1 MNRMFAIVV
10 IALSFLCIAPGALI
24 LSATALSKAP
34 AGDVSAQAQFAM
46 DWTRYPPADRASC
59 LRSTGST
66 GAYTDLLTCLEI
78 KRAARQLP
86 KEPGIPH
93 TLGQGGPSG
102 R

>member
-1 MNRMFAIVV
+1 MNRMFAIAV
-10 IALSFLCIAPGALI
+10 IAFSFLCIAPGALI
-24 LSATALSKAP
+24 LSAAVLSKAP
-34 AGDVSAQAQFAM
+34 ASEVPAQARSAM

-66 GAYTDLLTCLEI
+66 GAYTELLKCLDI

-86 KEPGIPH
+86 KQPH